1 MIRPCGPASGDC
13 VNVWSVDLNSL
24 RALHA
29 LLDTASVTQ
38 AAARLGI
45 TQPAASA
52 ALARLRTLFDDPLLV
67 RSGRGMIR
75 SSRGEELLVQTQ
87 AFLGAAERVLTP
99 STLAPAT
106 FTWTVRLAASDHVAA
121 VLLGPLDA
129 MLRQAA
135 PGVNL
140 QMMAAGA
147 DPVADLARGDMD
159 LLVGPYES
167 RRTDLH
173 HTTLY
178 DDRFV
183 CVMRQGHP
191 LVATDPTLESLTEL
205 EHVRVQTT
213 DREIDPFDGVLT
225 AAGMSRRVSRRVPSC
240 WLGATLVADTDLV
253 MVVPRS
259 IALTVSATL
268 PLVLRDLPVEPAS
281 MRVHAVWHD
290 RVADDPRFGWFLAQ
304 VRAALR

>member
-1 MIRPCGPASGDC
+1 MIHGDHLQTDGM
-13 VNVWSVDLNSL
+13 NVWSVDLNSL

-38 AAARLGI
+38 AATRLGI

-75 SSRGEELLVQTQ
+75 SSRGEELLVQTR

-99 STLAPAT
+99 AASLAPAT
-106 FTWTVRLAASDHVAA
+106 FSWTVRVAASDHVAA

-129 MLRQAA
+129 MLRQSA

-140 QMMAAGA
+140 RMMATGA
-147 DPVADLARGDMD
+147 DPLADLARGDMD

-173 HTTLY
+173 RTTLY

-183 CVMRQGHP
+183 CVMRRGHP
-191 LVATDPTLESLTEL
+191 LAATDATLESLAAM
-205 EHVRVQTT
+205 EHVQVQATER
-213 DREIDPFDGVLT
+213 DVDPFDSVLV

-240 WLGATLVADTDLV
+240 WLGAALVADTDLV

-259 IALTVSATL
+259 IALTVSAAL
-268 PLVLRDLPVEPAS
+268 PLVVRDLPVEPAS
-281 MRVHAVWHD
+281 VRVHAVWHD
-290 RVADDPRFGWFLAQ
+290 RVADDTRFGWFLGQ
-304 VRAALR
+304 VRAALG